1 MNQQSDSATAP
12 GGEGIPSERFKDWKA
27 ILDLQPIV
35 DPEPLRVGGEYF
47 LDSRCG
53 GATLRF
59 AVPQGINPRILILE
73 IVPEGAGDGGWETV
87 KGRFEAKEG
96 QYDSVT
102 IRDDKG
108 NSTTVDV
115 EEVH

>member
-1 MNQQSDSATAP
+1 MDRQDDSATA
-12 GGEGIPSERFKDWKA
+12 GGESAPSERFKDWQA

-53 GATLRF
+53 GATLRE
-59 AVPQGINPRILILE
+59 AVPQGINPRILLLE
-73 IVPEGAGDGGWETV
+73 IVPQGDGDGGWERV
-87 KGRFEAKEG
+87 EGRFKAMEG
-96 QYDSVT
+96 QYDSVQ
-102 IRDDKG
+102 IRDDQG
-108 NSTTVDV
+108 NSTTIDV

>member
-1 MNQQSDSATAP
+1 MDQQSDSATAS
-12 GGEGIPSERFKDWKA
+12 GGESKPDERFKDWKA

-53 GATLRF
+53 GATLRA
-59 AVPQGINPRILILE
+59 AVPQGINPRILMLE
-73 IVPEGAGDGGWETV
+73 IVPGGAGDGGWEPV
-87 KGRFEAKEG
+87 EGRFEAKEG
-96 QYDSVT
+96 QYDSVH
-102 IRDDKG
+102 IRDDAG
-108 NSTTVDV
+108 NTTTVDV